1 MGRNMKMNSDH
12 MAVGGL
18 KTLRN
23 VRAVYVTARNRRKRI
38 FTACPLDSR

>member
-23 VRAVYVTARNRRKRI
+23 VRCVCDCKKSTEEHLHSMSTR
-38 FTACPLDSR
+38 